1 MEYKTTSIDNQSS
14 HEVSTTD
21 NYALSKPNFTCI
33 DKKPA
38 NYEPVVDVTSPN
50 FDPMPTIF
58 KVTKKN
64 IYGKNEEVKP
74 TPEVMMDKYF
84 QLNLVK
90 GFKLKAT
97 STGKEERNVVQI

>member
-1 MEYKTTSIDNQSS
+1 MEYETTSDDNLSS
-14 HEVSTTD
+14 NDVTTTD
-21 NYALSKPNFTCI
+21 NDISNKPNFICI